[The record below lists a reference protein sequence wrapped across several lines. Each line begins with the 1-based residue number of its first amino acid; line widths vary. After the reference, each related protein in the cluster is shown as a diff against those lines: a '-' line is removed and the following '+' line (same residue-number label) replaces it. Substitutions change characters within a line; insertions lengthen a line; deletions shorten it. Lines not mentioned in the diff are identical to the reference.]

1 MNPSNIK
8 KSICIL
14 LVCTLL
20 SCLEKRDKVVVAPVQ
35 TPKIDVEAELAKIEQ
50 VRKSFEQTVKEKRYG
65 DLGKFTTEDMISI
78 GPGSEDW
85 IAYRKLRE
93 QYGNKFRYD
102 SIKMNPKETVILS
115 DTMAYDFGVSSV
127 FYTDENG
134 TVHEMEDT
142 FMVIMKKDKD
152 GKWKLHREL
161 ASSLVIE

>member
-1 MNPSNIK
+1 MKNTIGLLA
-8 KSICIL
+8 IL
-14 LVCTLL
+14 TLF
-20 SCLEKRDKVVVAPVQ
+20 SCGEKQDKVVVEPVQ
-35 TPKIDVEAELAKIEQ
+35 IHEIDVEAELAKIEQ

-93 QYGNKFRYD
+93 QHGNKFRYD

-115 DTMAYDFGVSSV
+115 DTMAYDFGVSSMY
-127 FYTDENG
+127 YTDENG

-142 FMVIMKKDKD
+142 FLVIMKKTED
-152 GKWKLHREL
+152 GEWKLHREL
-161 ASSLVIE
+161 ASSLVVE

>member
-1 MNPSNIK
+1 MK
-8 KSICIL
+8 KSIVL
-14 LVCTLL
+14 LFLCVTI
-20 SCLEKRDKVVVAPVQ
+20 SCGEKQNKVVVEPAQ
-35 TPKIDVEAELAKIEQ
+35 NLEIDVKAELAKIEQ

-65 DLGKFTTEDMISI
+65 DLGKFTTDDMISI

-93 QYGNKFRYD
+93 EHGNKFRYD

-127 FYTDENG
+127 YYTDENG
-134 TVHEMEDT
+134 IVHEMEDT
-142 FMVIMKKDKD
+142 FLVIMKKNKD
-152 GKWKLHREL
+152 GEWKLFREL

>member
-1 MNPSNIK
+1 MK
-8 KSICIL
+8 IL
-14 LVCTLL
+14 VFILVTVTFL
-20 SCLEKRDKVVVAPVQ
+20 SCGEKQDKAVAEPVD
-35 TPKIDVEAELAKIEQ
+35 TDTIDVAAELAKIEE

-65 DLGKFTTEDMISI
+65 DLGKFTTEDMISV

-93 QYGNKFRYD
+93 KHGNKFRYD

-127 FYTDENG
+127 YYTDENG

-142 FMVIMKKDKD
+142 FLVIMKKNKS
-152 GKWKLHREL
+152 GEWQLHREL
-161 ASSLVIE
+161 ASSLVVE